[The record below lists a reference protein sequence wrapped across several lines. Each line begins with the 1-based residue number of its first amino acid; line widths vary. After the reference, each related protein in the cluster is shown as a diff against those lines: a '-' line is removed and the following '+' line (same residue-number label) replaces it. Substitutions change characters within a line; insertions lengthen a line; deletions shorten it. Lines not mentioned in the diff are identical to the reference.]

1 MTKKAQTLNDIAEGV
16 ADVVLELMEDT
27 VDWQLEDFEQ
37 DGEDY
42 DAIHSKVMM
51 LAIKKMYESKANY
64 KTYTS
69 INR

>member
-16 ADVVLELMEDT
+16 ADVTLELMHDT

-42 DAIHSKVMM
+42 EVLHQNVLK
-51 LAIKKMYESKANY
+51 LAIKKMHESMTGY

-69 INR
+69 FSR

>member
-42 DAIHSKVMM
+42 DAIHSKVLM
-51 LAIKKMYESKANY
+51 LAIKKMYESTVGY

>member
-1 MTKKAQTLNDIAEGV
+1 MTKKAQTLNDIADGI
-16 ADVVLELMEDT
+16 ADVTLELMHDT

-37 DGEDY
+37 NGEDY
-42 DAIHSKVMM
+42 EVLHQNVLK
-51 LAIKKMYESKANY
+51 LAIKKMYESMTGY

>member
-51 LAIKKMYESKANY
+51 LAMVPV
-64 KTYTS
+64 TML
-69 INR
+69 

>member
-37 DGEDY
+37 NGEDY

-51 LAIKKMYESKANY
+51 LAIKKNV
-64 KTYTS
+64 
-69 INR
+69 

>member
-1 MTKKAQTLNDIAEGV
+1 MH
-16 ADVVLELMEDT
+16 DT

-42 DAIHSKVMM
+42 EILHQNVLK
-51 LAIKKMYESKANY
+51 LAIKKMHESMTGY